1 LDLFFGYS
9 NWPVY
14 SLVIIIILL
23 SNLLNN
29 FENFLLTF
37 VNGHNGDRSPTFGS
51 MNRRSTT
58 RLQHQSLL
66 ITVYFSVIAILL
78 PNFVCFQWN
87 KLAICGEA
95 YCYTFWQ
102 EKRVYLYSYMRSAS
116 TTTSLYEFFVHK
128 NSDAVEMYEEN
139 SGTVVLV
146 KQISIKTIYFY
157 IRLKNCF
164 EIRMKEIR
172 L

>member
-1 LDLFFGYS
+1 MFLFNLKIGYRIGSSFNNCQNLYLRCKNLWPYIFGS
-9 NWPVY
+9 ILWIFKLACL

-102 EKRVYLYSYMRSAS
+102 EKRVYLYAFREHHHIIVRILR
-116 TTTSLYEFFVHK
+116 T
-128 NSDAVEMYEEN
+128 
-139 SGTVVLV
+139 
-146 KQISIKTIYFY
+146 
-157 IRLKNCF
+157 
-164 EIRMKEIR
+164 
-172 L
+172 

>member
-1 LDLFFGYS
+1 MDLFFGYS

-23 SNLLNN
+23 SNILNN

-102 EKRVYLYSYMRSAS
+102 EKRVYLYICVPRAPPHHCTNSSYIKIATLSKC
-116 TTTSLYEFFVHK
+116 TK
-128 NSDAVEMYEEN
+128 KI
-139 SGTVVLV
+139 LV
-146 KQISIKTIYFY
+146 
-157 IRLKNCF
+157 R
-164 EIRMKEIR
+164 
-172 L
+172 

>member
-1 LDLFFGYS
+1 MFLFNLKIGYRIGSSFNNCQKFIFEMQEPLTIQLWDLFFGYS

-102 EKRVYLYSYMRSAS
+102 EKRVYLYAFREHHHIIVRILR
-116 TTTSLYEFFVHK
+116 T
-128 NSDAVEMYEEN
+128 
-139 SGTVVLV
+139 
-146 KQISIKTIYFY
+146 
-157 IRLKNCF
+157 
-164 EIRMKEIR
+164 
-172 L
+172 